1 VRFPLGKPYIQLY
14 RWGFPHFRYL
24 KCLVIKWIKCAKTFP
39 INLLWLHTCKVTT
52 TWTTCVKNMHWVV
65 VPLLQKKY
73 NVILVVNSILGRET
87 TQNMHSFTLLAEKK
101 ILSSAHRVL
110 FPSFDTCPLAKQW
123 TNGNLN
129 SLRVRVLHTK
139 WRNNELAKWES
150 SWWWLNQP
158 IWKKMLVKLDHFPR

>member
-1 VRFPLGKPYIQLY
+1 MNQMCKNISYQPFVTAYLQGNNHMNKVCEKYALGCGSPPKM
-14 RWGFPHFRYL
+14 
-24 KCLVIKWIKCAKTFP
+24 P
-39 INLLWLHTCKVTT
+39 ITNKGLGRD
-52 TWTTCVKNMHWVV
+52 
-65 VPLLQKKY
+65 PLLQK
-73 NVILVVNSILGRET
+73 NITSSWWWTASWAGRQPKICT
-87 TQNMHSFTLLAEKK
+87 PSPSWQKKSK

-123 TNGNLN
+123 TNGNSN

-158 IWKKMLVKLDHFPR
+158 IWKKCSSSWIISPGRGEK

>member
-1 VRFPLGKPYIQLY
+1 MFGDQMNQMCKNISYQPFVTAYLQGNNHMNNVCEKYALGCGSPPKMPMANKGLG
-14 RWGFPHFRYL
+14 RD
-24 KCLVIKWIKCAKTFP
+24 
-39 INLLWLHTCKVTT
+39 
-52 TWTTCVKNMHWVV
+52 
-65 VPLLQKKY
+65 PLLQKKY

-150 SWWWLNQP
+150 SW
-158 IWKKMLVKLDHFPR
+158 